1 MVAGS
6 KLNDIVI
13 SSWDSIKNRKF
24 RFALNLIGILI
35 GCAAVTGLVSITQGL
50 SNNVSTSLQI
60 FGPQNILVMAGT
72 IEMEKGFIAG
82 EMGYQDFQMILKAPY
97 IETATPIIAN
107 KYVTYDVKGT
117 TYRAQ
122 IYGVEE
128 KFVEINTQVE
138 IVAGRKL
145 IKGDT
150 GIAIIGSNIAKP
162 KNQEEPILNVGD
174 RITITSKVNENIKSM
189 TLRVIGVLKETGA
202 SFGVDLDNSIAIALR
217 DAQQFFET
225 GNQYSYVMAKA
236 TSIQLVNDAARSLKT
251 LMGREFEVFTYESA
265 KRSFDRITG
274 TVQSVLGGIAAIS
287 LIVAGVG
294 IINTM
299 MISVVERTKEI
310 GVLKAVGAKSSHIM
324 LIFLSESTL
333 TGLTGGVIGSV
344 LGFVLAELIGSSIG
358 VVGQPSAVV
367 GIEVIGFAILTS
379 MISGVYPSLRAARL
393 NPAEALRHE

>member
-1 MVAGS
+1 MTGS

-24 RFALNLIGILI
+24 RFTLNLIGILI

-82 EMGYQDFQMILKAPY
+82 EMGNQEFQMILKASN

-107 KYVTYDVKGT
+107 KYVTYDIKGT

-122 IYGVEE
+122 IYGIEE

-138 IVAGRKL
+138 LVAGRKL
-145 IKGDT
+145 VRGDT

-162 KNQEEPILNVGD
+162 RNQDEPILNVGD
-174 RITITSKVNENIKSM
+174 RITISTKVNDNTKSM

-225 GNQYSYVMAKA
+225 GNQFSYVMAKA

-324 LIFLSESTL
+324 LIFLSESTI

-344 LGFVLAELIGSSIG
+344 LGFVLAELVGSSIG